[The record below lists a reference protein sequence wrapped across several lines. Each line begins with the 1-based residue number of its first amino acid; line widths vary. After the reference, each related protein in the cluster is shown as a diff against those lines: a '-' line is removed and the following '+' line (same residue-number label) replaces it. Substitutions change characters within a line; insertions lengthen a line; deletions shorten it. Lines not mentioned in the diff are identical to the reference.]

1 MAESFTRSSNGL
13 DYRRNLDSVKDCQNR
28 SLYWKMGGK
37 LVTIEVKK
45 GENVKQRIKQ
55 RCGLWLTLLVIILGL
70 IGVGLTRVNAGLYQQ
85 TVAQVTHVQTK
96 SRSTTTDEF

>member
-28 SLYWKMGGK
+28 SLYWGMGGK

-55 RCGLWLTLLVIILGL
+55 RW
-70 IGVGLTRVNAGLYQQ
+70 GVVVNTAGDCFR
-85 TVAQVTHVQTK
+85 TN
-96 SRSTTTDEF
+96 RGWIDPG